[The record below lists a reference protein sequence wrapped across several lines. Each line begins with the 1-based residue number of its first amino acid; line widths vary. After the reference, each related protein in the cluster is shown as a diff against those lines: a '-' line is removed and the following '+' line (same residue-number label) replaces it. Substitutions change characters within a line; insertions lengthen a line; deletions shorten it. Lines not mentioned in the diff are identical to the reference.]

1 METDRVPKLTRW
13 LGRYWRWALLALAV
27 IALSIAA
34 SFYPPTD
41 WARSLATWM
50 QALGPFAP
58 VVFALLYAL
67 ATILLIPGAV
77 RTIAAGMIFGLW
89 LGAFVAWSG
98 AVLGA
103 ALAFLI
109 GRHLARARIEQ
120 ATSGSASFR
129 AIDEAIG
136 KQGWKIIGL
145 LRLSP
150 LIPFNLSNYLYGIT
164 RVAFWPYVLASAV
177 GMVPGTLMYAY
188 LGAAAK
194 AGMSVRELQRHPL
207 HYLIFGIGLVATVAV
222 VLWIST
228 IARRA
233 LRAAGT

>member
-1 METDRVPKLTRW
+1 VPGLTPW
-13 LGRYWRWALLALAV
+13 LRHYWRWALLGLAAAV
-27 IALSIAA
+27 VAVVA
-34 SFYPPTD
+34 SFAPPTD
-41 WARSLATWM
+41 WAEALADWM
-50 QALGPFAP
+50 QAMGPFAP

-67 ATILLIPGAV
+67 ATVLLVPGAV

-89 LGAFVAWSG
+89 LGALVAWSG

-109 GRHLARARIEQ
+109 GRHLARTRIEQ
-120 ATSGSASFR
+120 ATSGNAALR

-150 LIPFNLSNYLYGIT
+150 LIPFNLSNYVYGIT
-164 RVAFWPYVLASAV
+164 RVGFWPYALASAV

-188 LGAAAK
+188 LGAAAR

-207 HYLIFGIGLVATVAV
+207 QYVFFGVGLLATIAV
-222 VLWIST
+222 VFWITT

-233 LRAAGT
+233 LKAAGT